1 MPKFRCSICR
11 KKYEGY
17 GNNAQPINNKRCC
30 DRCNTL
36 IVIPKRME
44 IYMNGKEK

>member
-1 MPKFRCSICR
+1 MPKCSICR

-17 GNNAQPINNKRCC
+17 GNNAQPVNNGRCC

-36 IVIPKRME
+36 TVVPKRME
-44 IYMNGKEK
+44 IYMNREEK